1 MTRIGFAD
9 HLFLRMHHGI
19 GKPVFNQFLWLLDT
33 AVSGDELEKLR
44 TNLSEGLLA
53 RRVESP
59 TLPTA
64 RHRWVT
70 SEVSLP
76 LELASSSL
84 PRDAILCWAEQRVV
98 SDLDPEAGIG
108 WQLAAAPL
116 SEGGMV
122 VSLACSHMVAD
133 GAAMVEAIRRANS
146 DNGGVD
152 ARDLGECPSLFRG
165 IVEDLADTVG
175 EAKPIMQW
183 GAEKVVATAER
194 VVATARSA
202 YSSNQ
207 DPAPGSGRIDPPRR
221 QDADPVVGPW
231 RPPYVVV
238 ECSAAEW
245 KDAAAEWGGTSNSL
259 FIAVMTAVSEALG
272 RATPGDELRWS
283 LPYSDRDP
291 LDIDS
296 NSTKII
302 PVRVPVADRQDRDLT
317 RIRKASKAAFTDFAA
332 RQTAGTASPAVPLS
346 LVQMLPDAVVARLP
360 MPSDGAEGLC
370 SNLGQLP
377 EDFITIGGVRARSVA
392 ARATFAG
399 ADAEFAR
406 SLGGGS
412 TAWATET
419 DEAITITVHGMDPD
433 RMVTDSTVRD
443 VVADVLLRW
452 KITHRFW

>member
-33 AVSGDELEKLR
+33 AVSGDELEELR

-70 SEVSLP
+70 SAVSLP
-76 LELASSSL
+76 LELASSPIPS
-84 PRDAILCWAEQRVV
+84 DAVLCWAEQRVV
-98 SDLDPEAGIG
+98 EDLDPEAGVG
-108 WQLAAAPL
+108 WQLAAAPM
-116 SEGGMV
+116 SGGGMV

-146 DNGGVD
+146 GNRGVD
-152 ARDLGECPSLFRG
+152 SRDLGEGPSLFGG
-165 IVEDLADTVG
+165 IIEDLADTVG
-175 EAKPIMQW
+175 EVKPIMKW
-183 GAEKVVATAER
+183 VADR
-194 VVATARSA
+194 VVATATSA
-202 YSSNQ
+202 FSSSK

-238 ECSAAEW
+238 ECSATEW
-245 KDAAAEWGGTSNSL
+245 KAAAAEWGGTSNSL
-259 FIAVMTAVSEALG
+259 FIAVMTAISEALG
-272 RATPGDELRWS
+272 RAMPGDVLRWS

-302 PVRVPVADRQDRDLT
+302 PVRVPVAERQDQDLT

-332 RQTAGTASPAVPLS
+332 RQKAGVSSQAIPLS

-370 SNLGQLP
+370 SNLGELP

-392 ARATFAG
+392 ARATYAG

-406 SLGGGS
+406 TLGGGS

-433 RMVTDSTVRD
+433 RMVTDNAVRD

-452 KITHRFW
+452 EITHRFW